1 MVQLPQLQISVLS
14 VPGWAKPKRAP
25 FRYPK
30 YAIDFGIEQDFERYL
45 LSSYGKLTEFHTDA
59 SFVYLPIYWT
69 RLHLN
74 NSYAQFGL
82 PELQALVDPYV
93 DQFGSRLLTVCQY
106 DDGPLVDLGEATVY
120 LASRR
125 TPSGRDAPLLAS
137 PLPQLRRAP
146 KRTLQYTFAGRLD
159 THAIRQDLY
168 DAVGDDPRFHFHTTS
183 PLSAR
188 KYARHLAS
196 SSIVLCPRG
205 YGGSSFRFFE
215 ALQVGSIPWLIGEFD
230 TRPFKSLIDWSD
242 YSFYSPSVEEF
253 VETVQDVTKQDVER
267 RLRNVS
273 LGVGRLTELKF
284 GSWGRVLTDDL
295 LADQ

>member
-1 MVQLPQLQISVLS
+1 MVQLPQPQISVLN

-30 YAIDFGIEQDFERYL
+30 YAIDFGIEQDFEHYL
-45 LSSYGKLTEFHTDA
+45 LSFYGKLTEFHTDA

-74 NSYAQFGL
+74 NGYARSGL

-137 PLPQLRRAP
+137 PMPTPWPRPSRTIHASFVGRSGTHELRNELRSVAS
-146 KRTLQYTFAGRLD
+146 G
-159 THAIRQDLY
+159 
-168 DAVGDDPRFHFHTTS
+168 DPRICFLSTS
-183 PLSAR
+183 SLRSR
-188 KYARHLAS
+188 RYARILAS
-196 SSIVLCPRG
+196 SQIALCPRG

-215 ALQVGSIPWLIGEFD
+215 ALQVGTIPWLIGDID
-230 TRPFKSLIDWSD
+230 TRPFKSQIDWNNF
-242 YSFYSPSVEEF
+242 SFYSRTVTEF
-253 VETVQDVTKQDVER
+253 KDR
-267 RLRNVS
+267 FN
-273 LGVGRLTELKF
+273 RLTEEEITEKRNSIAAGHLQDLKL
-284 GSWGRVLTDDL
+284 GSWCHYLINEL
-295 LADQ
+295 QPQI